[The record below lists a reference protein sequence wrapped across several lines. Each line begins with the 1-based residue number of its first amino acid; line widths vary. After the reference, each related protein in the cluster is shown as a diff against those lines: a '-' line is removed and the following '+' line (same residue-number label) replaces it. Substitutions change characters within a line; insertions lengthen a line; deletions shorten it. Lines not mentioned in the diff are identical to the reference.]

1 MKFLTWSQPILPQK
15 TLREKGEVR
24 KRHHSSFQKG
34 LGRVVTAKGS
44 KVITQNVK
52 QGLAWIQC
60 RFWKREDSVTW
71 STSVGNIF
79 WSFLIYKG
87 IYITNE
93 SWKYLVF
100 TQIQQYIPPW
110 NKFLHLTKTMFF
122 IYFSPFFHSIRHQ
135 FRPPYKYCSLLRGKG
150 DTYVSA
156 YVLAIASICHAWD
169 EQVVWHT
176 FCKV

>member
-1 MKFLTWSQPILPQK
+1 MKFLTWLYFVLPRE
-15 TLREKGEVR
+15 TLIDKGRIR
-24 KRHHSSFQKG
+24 KSDRSSFQKG
-34 LGRVVTAKGS
+34 LGRVDTAKGS
-44 KVITQNVK
+44 KVMAQNVK
-52 QGLAWIQC
+52 QGLTWIQC
-60 RFWKREDSVTW
+60 RFWKRENSVTW

-79 WSFLIYKG
+79 WSFLIYKV

-135 FRPPYKYCSLLRGKG
+135 FRPPYSIFLCCEGRVIH
-150 DTYVSA
+150 VSQ
-156 YVLAIASICHAWD
+156 LMC
-169 EQVVWHT
+169 
-176 FCKV
+176 